1 MRVTYLGTGAAEGVP
16 ALFCNC
22 KYCRAAKQ
30 RGGREIRSRAQVLYD
45 DLSVDFP
52 PDAFYHAAVLG
63 ADTVVYFE
71 GEILGKPKNPTHAIQ
86 MLKKLSGKTHSV
98 FTGVCLIGDGF
109 EEQFLAESH
118 VTFYELDG
126 KMIEEYVASGKPLDK
141 AGAYGIQDGFPIVK
155 GYEGS
160 YSNIVGLPVEE
171 TRAILKKRRLL

>member
-1 MRVTYLGTGAAEGVP
+1 MLAQICKDFLVEPSRYDEKAQNLSAAETVT
-16 ALFCNC
+16 LF
-22 KYCRAAKQ
+22 A
-30 RGGREIRSRAQVLYD
+30 REKAREVFSR
-45 DLSVDFP
+45 FP
-52 PDAFYHAAVLG
+52 HAAVLG

-118 VTFYELDG
+118 VTFYDLDG

-141 AGAYGIQDGFPIVK
+141 AGAYGIQDGFPIVC